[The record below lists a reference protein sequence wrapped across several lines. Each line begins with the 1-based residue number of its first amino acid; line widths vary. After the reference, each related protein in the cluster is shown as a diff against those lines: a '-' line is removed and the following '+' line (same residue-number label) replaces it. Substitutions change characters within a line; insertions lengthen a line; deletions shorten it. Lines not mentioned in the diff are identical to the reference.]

1 MVPLPSTHHALL
13 SDPEMLHEKFIRDF
27 IARQY
32 EESVEPFD
40 MEAVWYNMVELVLGY
55 GGALFRIDPGYLVYA
70 GETTRG
76 SVSRLPD
83 DVPSFKVQEM
93 VLRQADRNNVMYNL
107 AAPYLRLPQKHKV
120 QKSSRV
126 DGMVPGWCLHDYIRH
141 AAASE
146 YNMVYMLFSE
156 DTHSAP
162 DLLHEKHRDRQV
174 MAHMR
179 SVVYLRVRTD
189 DGAVLLDDWLDG
201 QQGDNFAVFAH
212 PLVVAYQF
220 HYLSNHMRLEH
231 VVPGYQLQVNDEQVI
246 YGHERRHLTRQH
258 TDELQTSWN
267 NALDVIRNSPYR
279 NYSDDSTLHY
289 VMRIQKDFKFALPD
303 VRSFFTWVLQNKY
316 KFLVAWRRHIEGLR
330 EEARQ
335 DDTDAELQTFLYV
348 SSSEDF
354 TTRNE
359 AMDEPTMNGYFVSPS
374 ILDYEIFL
382 LVQQDDY
389 HNASWEVHEGQ
400 EFDLEL
406 NRLREA
412 EGVTSIEFENASAQS
427 LREFISDYTRE
438 LGRSWVFESYGGW
451 GRYVFTS
458 VPLV

>member
-1 MVPLPSTHHALL
+1 MVHLPSTHHTLW

-55 GGALFRIDPGYLVYA
+55 GGALFRIDPSYLVYG

-83 DVPSFKVQEM
+83 HVPSFKVQEM
-93 VLRQADRNNVMYNL
+93 VARQADRNNVMYNL
-107 AAPYLRLPQKHKV
+107 AAPYLRLPQKHKI
-120 QKSSRV
+120 QKSSQV
-126 DGMVPGWCLHDYIRH
+126 DGIVPGWCLHDYMRH
-141 AAASE
+141 AAASD

-156 DTHSAP
+156 DAHSVP
-162 DLLHEKHRDRQV
+162 DLLHDKHRDRQV

-220 HYLSNHMRLEH
+220 HYLSNHMRLGH
-231 VVPGYQLQVNDEQVI
+231 MVPGYQLQVNDEQVI
-246 YGHERRHLTRQH
+246 YERRYPTRQH
-258 TDELQTSWN
+258 TDELQMSWN
-267 NALDVIRNSPYR
+267 NALDVILESP
-279 NYSDDSTLHY
+279 YSDDSTHDY
-289 VMRIQKDFKFALPD
+289 VMSIQEDFKFALPD
-303 VRSFFTWVLQNKY
+303 VRSFFTWVLQNKG
-316 KFLVAWRRHIEGLR
+316 KFLSAWRRHIEGLR

-335 DDTDAELQTFLYV
+335 DDTDADLQTFLYV
-348 SSSEDF
+348 SSSEDLM
-354 TTRNE
+354 TRDE
-359 AMDEPTMNGYFVSPS
+359 AMDERTLHGFFVSPN

-382 LVQQDDY
+382 TVQQDY
-389 HNASWEVHEGQ
+389 HNRSYRVHEGQ
-400 EFDLEL
+400 EFVPNE
-406 NRLREA
+406 LREA
-412 EGVTSIEFENASAQS
+412 EGVTSIEFANASAES
-427 LREFISDYTRE
+427 LRAFISDYRQE
-438 LGRSWVFESYGGW
+438 LGRSWVFDSYGGW
-451 GRYVFTS
+451 GRYVFAS